1 VSPPGE
7 PAGRRPGGAGVEL
20 AVWLLLAP
28 VRLLATDLGRRLAT
42 VAVLTT
48 LFVGVMS
55 LLYEHAEH
63 PTASARPAATAPRPP
78 APPTTV
84 APSPGLA
91 APRPAS
97 RPEAVAAAWYAK
109 RLGVPS
115 GRVRALGS
123 QRLGTGRLRVLVL
136 AQTGDGHQATAW
148 VPLRRTRAGWTVSP

>member
-1 VSPPGE
+1 M
-7 PAGRRPGGAGVEL
+7 EL

-63 PTASARPAATAPRPP
+63 PTANARPAATAPRP
-78 APPTTV
+78 AAAPTT
-84 APSPGLA
+84 AASRPGPA
-91 APRPAS
+91 APGSAA

-136 AQTGDGHQATAW
+136 AQTGDGRQATVW
-148 VPLRRTRAGWTVSP
+148 VPLRRTRAGWTVAS